1 MIELAGETSTT
12 ARGAASL
19 AIELL
24 PLKKA
29 ATVLRAVNHNLRQD
43 MLKLLHAHGRLSVSE
58 LYHRMN
64 LEQSVASQ
72 HLAILR
78 KAGVVMTERE
88 GKQIFYSVNHK
99 RLKEVQQKAAEL
111 LYQ

>member
-78 KAGVVMTERE
+78 KAGFVDTQRD
-88 GKQIFYSVNHK
+88 GKFIYYSVNHD
-99 RLKEVQQKAAEL
+99 RLTEAHEFAQQL
-111 LYQ
+111 LG

>member
-1 MIELAGETSTT
+1 MIELAKETST
-12 ARGAASL
+12 APRGVNPL

-29 ATVLRAVNHNLRQD
+29 ASVLRAVNHNLRQD
-43 MLKLLHAHGRLSVSE
+43 ILKLLHAHGRLSVSE
-58 LYHRMN
+58 IYQRMN

-72 HLAILR
+72 HLAVLR
-78 KAGVVMTERE
+78 KAGVVVTERE